1 MGIQGDAQTGGKKL
15 LGEYRMDRLTQE
27 ERNHFFRRLK
37 GLEEER
43 KKGWE
48 SHWRSLAKNFLPRR
62 SRFLDAG
69 DQTNDGSI
77 MNLLQSGIGILTL
90 RVLANGMQSGL
101 TSPARPWFSLDL
113 IDKELSDTEL
123 AKFWLHDTYEKM
135 VEVFRGA
142 NFYDQVHI
150 LYSELACFGTA
161 VMIIE
166 EDPRT
171 VIRCRTLTAGEY
183 ALDAGEDG
191 RVDTLYRRV
200 RMTPRQIEQA
210 WPDTCPDNIRD
221 MVSSDVN
228 TWITILHAVEPNKEH
243 KRGSLR
249 GNERPWRSVYLIL
262 EGASR
267 EVLED
272 SGYYEFPALCPRW
285 ITTASDIYGSSPAMD
300 ALADC
305 RELQKIVETSR
316 MALEKEVDPP
326 LLVYNKG
333 LDGAVDI
340 SPRALNYTSS
350 LTAGQEAVV
359 PLTSVKANFPAS
371 ERWVAKLENILQ
383 RHFHNDLF
391 LMISEAHKTMTATEV
406 AERQGEKLLM
416 LGPVLDRLRS
426 EMFQPLIERVY
437 GIMDRK
443 GMIAFP
449 PPEVAGKGI
458 NVEFISILAQAQKQ
472 AGIGGI
478 SQTLGF
484 VSQVYQLYPAI
495 IDKVNFD
502 EMYDAWAEMQGIPPR
517 LSRSDEEVAQLR
529 EQRAQEEQQAKMMA
543 MLEQGAGAAAMGSQ
557 AVKNLA
563 GASPVEQALGPF
575 GGVQRGVVQ

>member
-1 MGIQGDAQTGGKKL
+1 M
-15 LGEYRMDRLTQE
+15 TQE
-27 ERNHFFRRLK
+27 EQNHFIRRLK
-37 GLEEER
+37 TLEDER
-43 KKGWE
+43 KNGWE

-69 DQTNDGSI
+69 DRTNDGEI
-77 MNLLQSGIGILTL
+77 MNMLQSGVGILCL

-113 IDKELSDTEL
+113 TNKSL
-123 AKFWLHDTYEKM
+123 ADSEEAKHWLHDTYEKM
-135 VEVFRGA
+135 VEVFRQT

-161 VMIIE
+161 CMIIE
-166 EDPRT
+166 EDMRNI
-171 VIRCRTLTAGEY
+171 IRCRTLTVGEY

-200 RMTPRQIEQA
+200 RMTPRQMLQA
-210 WPDTCPDNIRD
+210 WPDTTPDDVQR
-221 MVSSDVN
+221 MVDNDVN
-228 TWITILHAVEPNKEH
+228 RWITVLHAIEPNAKHRE
-243 KRGSLR
+243 GSR
-249 GNERPWRSVYLIL
+249 KGDERPFSSVYMIL
-262 EGASR
+262 DGAQR
-267 EVLED
+267 AVLED

-285 ITTASDIYGSSPAMD
+285 LTTASDIYGASPAMD

-305 RELQKIVETSR
+305 RELQKAVEKTR
-316 MALEKEVDPP
+316 LALEKEVDPP

-333 LDGAVDI
+333 IDGGID
-340 SPRALNYTSS
+340 SGPGGLNYTSS
-350 LTAGQEAVV
+350 LTQGQEAVV
-359 PLTSVKANFPAS
+359 PLTQVRANLPAS
-371 ERWVAKLENILQ
+371 ERWIAKLENILQ

-391 LMISEAHKTMTATEV
+391 LMISEADKRMTATEV

-443 GMIAFP
+443 GFVAFP
-449 PPEVAGKGI
+449 PQGMEGERV

-478 SQTLGF
+478 SQTIAFAG
-484 VSQVYQLYPAI
+484 QVAQLYPQI
-495 IDKVNFD
+495 IDKFNFD
-502 EMYDAWAEMQGIPPR
+502 EMANAWAEMQGIAPN
-517 LSRSDEEVAQLR
+517 LMRSDEEVAGLR
-529 EQRAQEEQQAKMMA
+529 EERAQQQQMAQMMA
-543 MLEQGAGAAAMGSQ
+543 MVQQGADAAAKGSQ
-557 AVKNLA
+557 AVKNVMPQ
-563 GASPVEQALGPF
+563 GGEDSAS
-575 GGVQRGVVQ
+575 GVVQ

>member
-1 MGIQGDAQTGGKKL
+1 
-15 LGEYRMDRLTQE
+15 MDTALTQE
-27 ERNHFFRRLK
+27 EQNHFIRRLK
-37 GLEEER
+37 TLEDER
-43 KKGWE
+43 KNGWE

-69 DQTNDGSI
+69 DRTNDGEI
-77 MNLLQSGIGILTL
+77 MNMLQSGVGILCL

-113 IDKELSDTEL
+113 TNKAVADSEQ
-123 AKFWLHDTYEKM
+123 AKLWLHDTYEKM
-135 VEVFRGA
+135 VEVFRQT

-161 VMIIE
+161 CMLIE
-166 EDPRT
+166 EDYRN
-171 VIRCRTLTAGEY
+171 VIRCRTLTVGEY

-200 RMTPRQIEQA
+200 RMTPRQVIQA
-210 WPDTCPDNIRD
+210 WPDSTPDDVRS
-221 MVSSDVN
+221 MVENDVN
-228 TWITILHAVEPNKEH
+228 RWITVLHAIEPNKKH
-243 KRGSLR
+243 KEGARRGD
-249 GNERPWRSVYLIL
+249 ERPFRSVYMIL
-262 EGASR
+262 DGAQR

-285 ITTASDIYGSSPAMD
+285 ITTASDVYGSSPAMD

-305 RELQKIVETSR
+305 RELQKAVEKTR
-316 MALEKEVDPP
+316 IGLEKEVDPP

-333 LDGAVDI
+333 IDGGIDTSAGG
-340 SPRALNYTSS
+340 LNYTSS
-350 LTAGQEAVV
+350 LTQGQEAVV
-359 PLTSVKANFPAS
+359 PLSNVRANLPAA
-371 ERWVAKLENILQ
+371 ERWIAKLENVLQ

-391 LMISEAHKTMTATEV
+391 LMISEADKRMTATEV
-406 AERQGEKLLM
+406 AERQGEKMLM

-443 GMIAFP
+443 GFVAFP
-449 PPEVAGKGI
+449 PEGLEGEQV

-478 SQTLGF
+478 TQTLGF
-484 VSQVYQLYPAI
+484 AVQVAGLYPEI
-495 IDKVNFD
+495 IDKFNFD
-502 EMYDAWAEMQGIPPR
+502 EMANAWAEMQGIPPN
-517 LSRSDEEVAQLR
+517 LMRSDEEVASLR
-529 EQRAQEEQQAKMMA
+529 EQRAKQQQMA
-543 MLEQGAGAAAMGSQ
+543 QMLAMAQQGADAAAKGSVAAKNMQPQNEDGGAAQSAP
-557 AVKNLA
+557 NPFA
-563 GASPVEQALGPF
+563 GA
-575 GGVQRGVVQ
+575 

>member
-1 MGIQGDAQTGGKKL
+1 MTW
-15 LGEYRMDRLTQE
+15 E
-27 ERNHFFRRLK
+27 EEQHFMRRLK
-37 GLEEER
+37 TLEDER
-43 KKGWE
+43 KNGWE

-69 DQTNDGSI
+69 DRTNDGEV
-77 MNLLQSGIGILTL
+77 MNLLQSGVGILCL

-113 IDKELSDTEL
+113 TNKQL
-123 AKFWLHDTYEKM
+123 ADSEQAKLWLHDTYEKM
-135 VEVFRGA
+135 VEVFRQT

-161 VMIIE
+161 CMIIE
-166 EDPRT
+166 EDMRN
-171 VIRCRTLTAGEY
+171 VIRCRTLTVGEY

-200 RMTPRQIEQA
+200 RMTPRQMLQA
-210 WPDTCPDNIRD
+210 WPDSTPDDVRN
-221 MVSSDVN
+221 MVDNDVSR
-228 TWITILHAVEPNKEH
+228 WITVLHAVEPNTKHRE
-243 KRGSLR
+243 RGGRPSVR
-249 GNERPWRSVYLIL
+249 KDERPYRSVYLIL
-262 EGASR
+262 DGAQR
-267 EVLED
+267 AVLED

-305 RELQKIVETSR
+305 RELQKAVEKTR
-316 MALEKEVDPP
+316 IGLEKEVDPP

-333 LDGAVDI
+333 IDGGIDTSAGG
-340 SPRALNYTSS
+340 LNYTSG
-350 LTAGQEAVV
+350 LTQGQQAVV
-359 PLTSVKANFPAS
+359 PLSTVKANLPAA
-371 ERWVAKLENILQ
+371 ERWIAKLENILQ

-391 LMISEAHKTMTATEV
+391 LMISEADKRMTATEV

-443 GMIAFP
+443 GFVAFP
-449 PPEVAGKGI
+449 PPGMAGEQV

-478 SQTLGF
+478 SQTIAF
-484 VSQVYQLYPAI
+484 AAQVAALYPAI
-495 IDKVNFD
+495 VDKFNFD
-502 EMYDAWAEMQGIPPR
+502 EMADAWAEMQGIAPN
-517 LSRSDEEVAQLR
+517 LMRSDEEVAGLR
-529 EQRAQEEQQAKMMA
+529 EDRAKQQQMMQMLA
-543 MLEQGAGAAAMGSQ
+543 MAQQGADAAAKGSV
-557 AVKNLA
+557 AAKNLQPQ
-563 GASPVEQALGPF
+563 SPDEQALGPF
-575 GGVQRGVVQ
+575 SGVQK